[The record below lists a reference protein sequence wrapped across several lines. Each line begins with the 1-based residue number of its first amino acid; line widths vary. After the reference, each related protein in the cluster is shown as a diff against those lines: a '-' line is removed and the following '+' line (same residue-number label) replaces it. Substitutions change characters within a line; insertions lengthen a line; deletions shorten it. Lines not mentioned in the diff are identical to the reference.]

1 MTYFWPNLFRL
12 LIPRKSYDDLFA
24 SQFKSLRIV
33 LPSSHVKK
41 AVKTY
46 LTDIE
51 EKFRFLNENDWIWGG
66 ETLRKV

>member
-12 LIPRKSYDDLFA
+12 LIPWKSYDDLFA
-24 SQFKSLRIV
+24 SQFKSLSIV

-41 AVKTY
+41 AVKTC

-51 EKFRFLNENDWIWGG
+51 EKFRFLNKNHWI
-66 ETLRKV
+66 